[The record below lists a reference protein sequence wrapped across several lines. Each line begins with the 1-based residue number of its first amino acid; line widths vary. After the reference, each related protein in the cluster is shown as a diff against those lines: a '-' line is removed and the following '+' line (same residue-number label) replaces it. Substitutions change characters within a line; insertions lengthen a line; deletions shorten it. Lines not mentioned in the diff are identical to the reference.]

1 MSKLIYVDPA
11 LMEGGELRTALFVK
25 EINKSWVIQSENPKT
40 RNIDEYEQ
48 LSKDKVLQMYPE
60 LDELLNMELDDTISF
75 RKGINSGKWYDF
87 LD

>member
-48 LSKDKVLQMYPE
+48 LSKDKVLEMYPE

-87 LD
+87 H

>member
-25 EINKSWVIQSENPKT
+25 EINKSWIIQSENPKT

-48 LSKDKVLQMYPE
+48 LSKDKVLEKYPE

-87 LD
+87 L

>member
-11 LMEGGELRTALFVK
+11 LMEGGELRTALLVK

-87 LD
+87 H

>member
-1 MSKLIYVDPA
+1 MSKLIYVDLA

-48 LSKDKVLQMYPE
+48 LSKDKVLEMYPE

-87 LD
+87 H

>member
-87 LD
+87 H